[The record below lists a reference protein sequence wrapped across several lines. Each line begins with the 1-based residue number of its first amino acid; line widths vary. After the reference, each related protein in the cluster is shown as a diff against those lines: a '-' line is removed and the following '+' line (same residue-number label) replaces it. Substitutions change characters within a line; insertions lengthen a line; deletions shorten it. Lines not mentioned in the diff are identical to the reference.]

1 MGSQS
6 SFDNG
11 RGFVSGS
18 EMVIFFLI
26 YSKKFNSRI
35 PVKKVWTLKIF
46 FFQIFSLRSAM
57 DLYSDDED
65 EVILEARTSMASR
78 YANSLNCTASL

>member
-11 RGFVSGS
+11 RRFISGS
-18 EMVIFFLI
+18 EMVTFF
-26 YSKKFNSRI
+26 K
-35 PVKKVWTLKIF
+35 KIF
-46 FFQIFSLRSAM
+46 SILEFRKEMLNQISSNFYSLRSAM

-65 EVILEARTSMASR
+65 EVLEEARTSMASR

>member
-11 RGFVSGS
+11 RRFISGS
-18 EMVIFFLI
+18 EMVTFFRKMFSILEFR
-26 YSKKFNSRI
+26 K
-35 PVKKVWTLKIF
+35 
-46 FFQIFSLRSAM
+46 QIIKWNFSNFYSLRSAM

-65 EVILEARTSMASR
+65 EVLEEARTSMASR